1 MCKIIFLPHFFRN
14 VVKGVFPHTICQRK
28 VSDISK
34 VAEDLEETTEKPVVK
49 TTLFYLPRTIDVTR
63 I

>member
-1 MCKIIFLPHFFRN
+1 M
-14 VVKGVFPHTICQRK
+14 FPHTICQRK
-28 VSDISK
+28 VSEKSK

-49 TTLFYLPRTIDVTR
+49 TTLFYLPRTIDVIR

>member
-28 VSDISK
+28 VSEKSK
-34 VAEDLEETTEKPVVK
+34 AAKDLEETTEKPVVT
-49 TTLFYLPRTIDVTR
+49 TTLSYLPRTIDVIR
-63 I
+63 M

>member
-1 MCKIIFLPHFFRN
+1 MPYLFQN

-28 VSDISK
+28 VSEKSK

-49 TTLFYLPRTIDVTR
+49 TTLLYLPRTIDVIR